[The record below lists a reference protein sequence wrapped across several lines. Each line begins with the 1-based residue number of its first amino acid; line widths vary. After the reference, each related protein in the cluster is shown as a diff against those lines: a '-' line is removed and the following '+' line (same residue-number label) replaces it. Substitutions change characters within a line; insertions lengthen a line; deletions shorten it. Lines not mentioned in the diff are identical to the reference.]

1 MDGKDKKFPSLEI
14 FFKLIWT
21 LIQSVN
27 RPEPEDYSLL
37 RWLHCF
43 LCNSSTGYVCNSV
56 TQVIENSLLK
66 YSNST
71 DLFSFFILVTQK

>member
-1 MDGKDKKFPSLEI
+1 
-14 FFKLIWT
+14 
-21 LIQSVN
+21 VN

-43 LCNSSTGYVCNSV
+43 LCNSSTGYVYNSV
-56 TQVIENSLLK
+56 TQITENSLLK

-71 DLFSFFILVTQK
+71 DSFIFVILVTQKLNFYNIVSKSSVVQMTALS